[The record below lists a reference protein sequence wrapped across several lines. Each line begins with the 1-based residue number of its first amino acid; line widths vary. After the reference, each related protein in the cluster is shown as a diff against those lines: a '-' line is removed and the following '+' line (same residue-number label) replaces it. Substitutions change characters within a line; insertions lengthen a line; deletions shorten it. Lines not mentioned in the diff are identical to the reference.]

1 MTTYETLEK
10 QDTSKSGRLFRI
22 FLAPIWFLME
32 YFCFRKYW
40 KIILSEFIETPELF
54 KFLDQNEFAL
64 KNNRF
69 VKMDLI
75 DSNEY
80 LQGRSLQ
87 DCKYIIKK
95 EFVEE
100 LPKLIENNCS
110 INIESLLTLIVNT
123 DFVITQS
130 EDGKSYRNAI
140 YEVYI
145 QYCRLWWVQK
155 AKKYMFVWLSVI
167 FVIATTLIFILNRV
181 I

>member
-10 QDTSKSGRLFRI
+10 QDITKSGRLFRI

-32 YFCFRKYW
+32 YFCFKKYW
-40 KIILSEFIETPELF
+40 KIILSEFIENQKLF
-54 KFLDQNEFAL
+54 EFLDQNEFAL
-64 KNNRF
+64 KDNRF

-80 LQGRSLQ
+80 LQGRTLQ
-87 DCKYIIKK
+87 DCKHIIKK

-100 LPKLIENNCS
+100 LPRLIESNCS
-110 INIESLLTLIVNT
+110 INIESLLTLVVNT
-123 DFVITQS
+123 DFMVTYA
-130 EDGKSYRNAI
+130 EDGTSYRNAF

-167 FVIATTLIFILNRV
+167 SVITFVLIFILNRV
-181 I
+181 L